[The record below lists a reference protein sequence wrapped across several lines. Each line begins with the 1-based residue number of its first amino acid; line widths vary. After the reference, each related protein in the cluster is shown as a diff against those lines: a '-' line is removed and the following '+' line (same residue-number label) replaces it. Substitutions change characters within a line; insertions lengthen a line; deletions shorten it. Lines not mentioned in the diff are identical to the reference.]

1 MAEPTTVNCGLI
13 IPSTGDLTGTWGSAA
28 INPDFVAVDGYFG
41 GVQTISASNVAIV
54 LTSPSNFTPTPGAG
68 PTQSQNAVL
77 RFTGA
82 LTANVQVTL
91 PLPGF
96 YILENLT
103 TGNFVLSFRALGSG
117 EVIGIDQGEVQ
128 HVYNDGT
135 NVRFVN
141 LGRIGHIELWAGY
154 TALPAWV
161 TACTKLPFLLCDGTV
176 YSASTYPYLAAKLG
190 GAFGG
195 NGTTT
200 FAVPDLRGR
209 VALPY
214 DGTGTRITSAGCGLN
229 GQTLGAVLDEQT
241 ITLQQSG
248 LPNVSPT
255 FTGSSSSGSTSGAVL
270 TYSGGN
276 NFVGVAGGGGGV
288 APSSGAG
295 SMANNPV
302 GVTVT
307 PSGTVGSINGGVT
320 QTATPNVQPSQ
331 VTGIAVIRAA

>member
-41 GVQTISASNVAIV
+41 GVQTISASNAAIV

-141 LGRIGHIELWAGY
+141 LGRIGAIEIWAGL
-154 TALPAWV
+154 TAMPAWV
-161 TACTKLPFLLCDGTV
+161 SACTKPPYLLCNAQTFLF
-176 YSASTYPYLAAKLG
+176 STYPYLAAKLSNK
-190 GAFGG
+190 FGG

-200 FAVPDLRGR
+200 GAVPDLQGR

-229 GQTLGAVLDEQT
+229 GQTIGAALDEQT
-241 ITLQQSG
+241 YTMQRSD
-248 LPNVSPT
+248 LPNVAPT
-255 FTGSSSSGSTSGAVL
+255 FTGTQQTWNVQFASGTPWSSVANFAFSTGTGAN
-270 TYSGGN
+270 TIGHDS
-276 NFVGVAGGGGGV
+276 AT
-288 APSSGAG
+288 
-295 SMANNPV
+295 
-302 GVTVT
+302 VTIT
-307 PSGTVGSINGGVT
+307 PSGTISSINGNVT
-320 QTATPNVQPSQ
+320 QTAQPNVQPSQ